1 MDCVWGNC
9 SKLSGCDARDCF
21 ACHCELGKNLRNAV
35 IARLANARRGNL
47 LQKSLNRK
55 SQI

>member
-9 SKLSGCDARDCF
+9 SKLSGCVREIA
-21 ACHCELGKNLRNAV
+21 LLV
-35 IARLANARRGNL
+35 IVSKRSERGNL

-55 SQI
+55 KQI